1 MIKLLLPALI
11 PSWRFFDEI
20 TPSPRIEF
28 ALLAHADGMPQ
39 WQELERRPLSLSA
52 WQVFA
57 RMFHNPHWNET
68 LFLVSCAERLS
79 NAPAEHA
86 CREIVRRILA
96 QTDAHAPYMQF
107 RLAFVSRNGAQLE
120 KHVEFVSPVYACKG
134 AGHAA

>member
-28 ALLAHADGMPQ
+28 ALLQSEADVPQ
-39 WQELERRPLSLSA
+39 WQELERRPPTLSL
-52 WQVFA
+52 WQMFT
-57 RMFHNPHWNET
+57 RMFHNPRWNEA

-79 NAPAEHA
+79 NNPTEHSR
-86 CREIVRRILA
+86 REIVNRILA
-96 QTDAHAPYMQF
+96 QVGTQAPYMQF
-107 RLAFVSRNGAQLE
+107 RLAFVSLNGAQLE
-120 KHVEFVSPVYACKG
+120 KHIEYVSPVYAG